1 MGSNKTGNY
10 YFFIS
15 PLHQRLSDFENR
27 FRKWRIFNKRQYP
40 RSSSTEPKPR
50 NLKNPDKPVCFTSPI
65 PRKNMNLDLSSR
77 RPRIPL
83 ELMETSISDNELN
96 DRYKVVQEMSGILKI
111 NGQLYQDVKVEDL
124 IYMSDLGSGTC
135 GTVSKRKLKARAMA
149 VKEMKRTDNKEES
162 KRIFM
167 DLDVVRKSNDCP
179 YIVQCFGYIITMD
192 HLYICMELMAN
203 CLEKV
208 LNQRNYIGL
217 PEEIIGKVAY
227 SVVEALAYL
236 KNVHSL
242 MHRDVK
248 PSNILL
254 DWHGNIKLCDFGI
267 SGQLIDSKATTWSTG
282 CTAYLAPERIN
293 RLPYNVTA
301 DVWSLGI
308 TLVQLAKGFFPY
320 TEDPTQSL
328 TPFVLMLK
336 IRDEDP
342 PQIDPNNFSP
352 EFCDFVKSCLLK
364 SNQERPKYDRLSKM
378 PFLIRAS
385 QSDVDVGHW
394 MANQDQY
401 DPPFPPRE

>member
-27 FRKWRIFNKRQYP
+27 FRKWRIFNKRAYS
-40 RSSSTEPKPR
+40 RSSSSEPKPR
-50 NLKNPDKPVCFTSPI
+50 ILKPSKPVCFTSPI

-77 RPRIPL
+77 RQRIHL
-83 ELMETSISDNELN
+83 ESMETSISDDDLN
-96 DRYKVVQEMSGILKI
+96 DKYKLVQEMSGILKI
-111 NGQLYQDVKVEDL
+111 NGQVYEDVKVEDL
-124 IYMSDLGSGTC
+124 IFVTDLGSGTC
-135 GTVSKRKLKARAMA
+135 GNVTKRKLKARAMA

-167 DLDVVRKSNDCP
+167 DLDVVRKSNDCQ

-192 HLYICMELMAN
+192 HLYICMELMAS
-203 CLEKV
+203 CLDKV
-208 LNQRNYIGL
+208 LIARNYIGL

-227 SVVEALAYL
+227 SVVEALKYL
-236 KNVHSL
+236 KNVHYL

-293 RLPYNVTA
+293 RLPYDVRA
-301 DVWSLGI
+301 DVWSLGV
-308 TLVQLAKGFFPY
+308 TLVQLAVGFFPY
-320 TEDPTQSL
+320 KEDPSQNM
-328 TPFVLMLK
+328 TPFHLMLK
-336 IRDEDP
+336 ITNEDP
-342 PQIDPNNFSP
+342 PRLDPTKFSP
-352 EFCDFVKSCLLK
+352 EFCDFVNNCLLK
-364 SNQERPKYDRLSKM
+364 STQERPKYNQLSVM
-378 PFLIRAS
+378 PFLIRSAE
-385 QSDVDVGHW
+385 SDVDVGHW